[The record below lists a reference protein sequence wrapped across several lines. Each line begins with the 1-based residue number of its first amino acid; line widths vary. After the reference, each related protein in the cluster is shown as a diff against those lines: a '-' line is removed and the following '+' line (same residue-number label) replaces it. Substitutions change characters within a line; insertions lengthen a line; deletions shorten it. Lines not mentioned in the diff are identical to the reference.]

1 MLPMHRKQ
9 MVLRKRLFGCNR
21 TKIIEVQCVLDAMGV
36 ISKAM
41 CGYGIQVNR
50 RNAGKNTGDI
60 GNADLEDFE
69 SLSFSRPQRHH
80 R

>member
-1 MLPMHRKQ
+1 M
-9 MVLRKRLFGCNR
+9 
-21 TKIIEVQCVLDAMGV
+21 QCVLDAMGV

-41 CGYGIQVNR
+41 CGYGIEVNR

-60 GNADLEDFE
+60 GNVDLEDFE

-80 R
+80 Q